1 VRLTVERP
9 TINGESKGRSWADD
23 AGVRLSEVKAEGE
36 GEGAVVVQLGVVDG
50 PKKAEEI
57 H

>member
-9 TINGESKGRSWADD
+9 TINGESERRSWADGE
-23 AGVRLSEVKAEGE
+23 GVRVSEVKA
-36 GEGAVVVQLGVVDG
+36 EGAVVVQLGVVDG
-50 PKKAEEI
+50 PQKAEEI